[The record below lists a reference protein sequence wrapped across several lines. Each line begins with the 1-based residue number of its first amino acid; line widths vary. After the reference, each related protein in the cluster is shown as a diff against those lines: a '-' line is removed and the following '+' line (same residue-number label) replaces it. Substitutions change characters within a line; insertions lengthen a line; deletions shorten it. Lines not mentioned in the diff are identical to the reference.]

1 MEFLK
6 MSISIWILR
15 ESNLVSTN
23 MWSQGDPSSSL
34 LQYLVSKATLQ
45 ANICVNMD
53 QDMHYFLHSYACVC
67 VCATI
72 FPV

>member
-6 MSISIWILR
+6 ISISIWILR

-23 MWSQGDPSSSL
+23 MWIQGDPSSSL

-53 QDMHYFLHSYACVC
+53 QDMLYFLHSYACVC
-67 VCATI
+67 VCATT